1 MNDGPSIRLASAG
14 PLFNSGG
21 FKLTPRWASFVVA
34 DLTKAQIETLRTR
47 VGRWIYVYPPD
58 EATLDALLIAN
69 PKPAPA
75 PPAPAAIDT
84 NTKAA
89 KVADTKAAKAG
100 KEG

>member
-1 MNDGPSIRLASAG
+1 VSDGPSIRLASAG
-14 PLFNSGG
+14 PLFFSGG
-21 FKLTPRWASFVVA
+21 FKLTPRWASFA
-34 DLTKAQIETLRTR
+34 IAGLTKAQIETLRAR
-47 VGRWIYVYPPD
+47 VGRWIRIYPAD
-58 EATLDALLIAN
+58 VATLDALLIAN
-69 PKPAPA
+69 PKPPPA